1 MSKYNIGIF
10 LFYTQITA
18 VSSSINRKK
27 ESISG
32 HACAPTPACDFAATV
47 ANPTEQIT
55 RRGKLTIMGWAS
67 VIFAHLTHIIMI

>member
-1 MSKYNIGIF
+1 MSEMSKYNTGIF

-18 VSSSINRKK
+18 VSSSIQINRKK

-32 HACAPTPACDFAATV
+32 RACAPTPACDFAATV

-55 RRGKLTIMGWAS
+55 REG
-67 VIFAHLTHIIMI
+67 